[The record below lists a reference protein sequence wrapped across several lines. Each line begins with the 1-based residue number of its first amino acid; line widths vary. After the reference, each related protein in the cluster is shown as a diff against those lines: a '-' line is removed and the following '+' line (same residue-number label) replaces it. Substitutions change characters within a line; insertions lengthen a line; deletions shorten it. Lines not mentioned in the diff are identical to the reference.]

1 MEIKER
7 ITVGLT
13 YKKSGVDISA
23 GDETIRKIKSLVR
36 STFNEK
42 VLSDLG
48 LFGGFFDA
56 KFQDYKH
63 PVLVSS
69 TDGVGTKL
77 KIAFLMDKHDTIG
90 QCLVNHC
97 VNDILTSGANPLF
110 FLDYFATGKL
120 NPDVAFRVVSGFVKA
135 CKENGCVLI
144 GGETAEMPSFYQDGE
159 YDISGTIVGVV
170 EKDKIIN
177 GKNIQRGD
185 VLIGLKSN
193 GLHTNGYS
201 LARAVLLNKFKID
214 SYFPELNSTLGE
226 ELLKVHKSYLKVIA
240 PLLQDDLID
249 GISHITGGGIIGNTI
264 RILPEGLALKID
276 WNAWEVPFIFNLI
289 QHEGKISD
297 EEMRQV
303 FNLGIGLILIT
314 KQEFAS
320 KVAEK
325 LKNEDYFFIGEV
337 V

>member
-1 MEIKER
+1 MGI
-7 ITVGLT
+7 T
-13 YKKSGVDISA
+13 YKKAGVDIDA
-23 GDETIRKIKSLVR
+23 GDETIRRIKGLVR
-36 STFNEK
+36 STFNER

-48 LFGGFFDA
+48 LFGGLFDA
-56 KFQDYKH
+56 KFSEYKH

-77 KIAFLMDKHDTIG
+77 KIAFLMNKHDTVG

-97 VNDILTSGANPLF
+97 VNDILTSGAKPLF

-120 NPDVAFRVVSGFVKA
+120 YPDVAFQVVSGFVEA
-135 CKENGCVLI
+135 CRNNECVLI
-144 GGETAEMPSFYQDGE
+144 GGETAEMPSFYDDGE

-177 GKNIQRGD
+177 GKKIQRGD

-201 LARAVLLNKFKID
+201 LARAVLLKKFTLD
-214 SYFPELNSTLGE
+214 DYFPELNSTLGE
-226 ELLKVHKSYLKVIA
+226 ELLKVHKSYLKAVT
-240 PLLQDDLID
+240 PLLQEDLIN
-249 GISHITGGGIIGNTI
+249 GISHITGGGIVGNSI
-264 RILPEGLALKID
+264 RILPEGLGLKID
-276 WNAWEVPFIFNLI
+276 WDAWEIPFIFELI
-289 QHEGKISD
+289 KREGDISD
-297 EEMRQV
+297 EEMRRV
-303 FNLGIGLILIT
+303 FNLGIGLILVT
-314 KQEFAS
+314 KPELVN

-325 LKNEDYFFIGEV
+325 LSGEEYFFIGEV